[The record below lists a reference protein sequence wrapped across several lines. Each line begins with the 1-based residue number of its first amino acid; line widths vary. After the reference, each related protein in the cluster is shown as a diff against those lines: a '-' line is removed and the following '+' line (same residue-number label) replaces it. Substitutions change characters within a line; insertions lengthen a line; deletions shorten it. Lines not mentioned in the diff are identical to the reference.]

1 MENTTMKVGF
11 INGRPLGWNGWA
23 LAWARIKRTNLGPLL
38 IGEPKLMLD
47 VAEILRGSDLSLR
60 VDPKR
65 LDGYRRVLCKAVFL
79 IWMRRNTYGYRVRSN
94 A

>member
-47 VAEILRGSDLSLR
+47 VQKFWEVQTWA
-60 VDPKR
+60 
-65 LDGYRRVLCKAVFL
+65 YVL
-79 IWMRRNTYGYRVRSN
+79 I
-94 A
+94 